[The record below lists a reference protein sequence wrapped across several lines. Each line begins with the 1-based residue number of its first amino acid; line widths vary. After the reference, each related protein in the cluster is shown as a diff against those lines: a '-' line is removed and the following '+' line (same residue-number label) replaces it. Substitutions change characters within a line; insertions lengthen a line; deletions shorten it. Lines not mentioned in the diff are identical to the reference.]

1 MNGTNDKKRPG
12 LLEGVRA
19 LAAAAALGLTLM
31 AAPAAFAQ
39 TEPTPPPAAEAPAT
53 AEAAPAEAP
62 AGEAAAAAE
71 AEAPAIAAPEQT
83 VDKGDVTWMLL
94 STMAVYLMII
104 PGLALFYG
112 GLVRTKNMLSVL
124 MGVTTVTVIGMVM
137 YALVGYSLSF
147 TTGPG
152 ALDTFI
158 GGTSRF
164 FLSDAGTD
172 LSDNLVATF
181 STGVYLPELVFV
193 VFQMTFACITASLVL
208 GGLAE
213 RVKFI
218 GVVLFAIFWPLLVY
232 YPMAHMVW
240 WWPGPDA
247 VATNPDAPIASGLIW
262 GFGALDFA
270 GGTVVHINSGIAAL
284 VGCIILGKRTGYKKE
299 PMPPHSLTMTLIGTG
314 LLWFGWF
321 GFNAGSNL
329 ESNYYAVLAMA
340 NTFLAPAAAGLSWM
354 VAEWVTKGKPSLLGM
369 ASGIVAGL
377 VAITPAAGFAGPVG
391 ALLLGLVAGPVCL
404 FACSALKSMLGYDDA
419 LDVFGIHGVGG
430 IVGAIGTGLVVNPAW
445 GGAGVVDYVGCS
457 EAGAVLSTCPVAAYD
472 MATQLTAQIKGVL
485 VTLAWSGVGS
495 FVIFLV
501 LRVTGLLRVSKDV
514 EQEGLDIAEHGE
526 AAYHP

>member
-1 MNGTNDKKRPG
+1 MNGLVEEKRRG
-12 LLEGVRA
+12 MFHGARA

-31 AAPAAFAQ
+31 AVAPTFAQ
-39 TEPTPPPAAEAPAT
+39 APPPPAATEAAAPAAAPDAAASAPEAPA
-53 AEAAPAEAP
+53 AEAAK
-62 AGEAAAAAE
+62 
-71 AEAPAIAAPEQT
+71 IAAPEQT
-83 VDKGDVTWMLL
+83 VDKGDTAWMLV
-94 STMAVYLMII
+94 STMAVFLMII

-124 MGVTTVTVIGMVM
+124 MGVSTVTVVGMVL

-164 FLSDAGTD
+164 FLADAGTD

-181 STGVYLPELVFV
+181 STGIYLPELVFV

-218 GVVLFAIFWPLLVY
+218 GVVLFAIAWPLLVY

-247 VATNPDAPIASGLIW
+247 VATNPTAPIASGLIW

-270 GGTVVHINSGIAAL
+270 GGTVVHINSGVAAL
-284 VGCIILGKRTGYKKE
+284 VGCIILGRRTGYKKE

-340 NTFLAPAAAGLSWM
+340 NTFLAPAAAGFSWIL
-354 VAEWVTKGKPSLLGM
+354 VEWITKGKPSMLGL

-377 VAITPAAGFAGPVG
+377 VAITPAAGFAGPMG
-391 ALLLGLVAGPVCL
+391 AILLGLVVSPVCL

-419 LDVFGIHGVGG
+419 LDVFGIHGIGG
-430 IVGAIGTGLVVNPAW
+430 IIGAIGTGLVVNPAW
-445 GGAGVVDYVGCS
+445 GGAGVVDYIGCS
-457 EAGAVLSTCPVAAYD
+457 EAGAVLGTCPVAAYSL
-472 MATQLTAQIKGVL
+472 ATQVTAQVKGVL
-485 VTLAWSGVGS
+485 VTIAWSGVGS

-501 LRVTGLLRVSKDV
+501 LRVLGLLRVSKEV

-526 AAYHP
+526 AAYHA

>member
-1 MNGTNDKKRPG
+1 MLG
-12 LLEGVRA
+12 A
-19 LAAAAALGLTLM
+19 LAPDM
-31 AAPAAFAQ
+31 AFAQ
-39 TEPTPPPAAEAPAT
+39 EGTPPAAVEETAPAAEA
-53 AEAAPAEAP
+53 APEVVV
-62 AGEAAAAAE
+62 E
-71 AEAPAIAAPEQT
+71 IAAPEQS
-83 VDKGDVTWMLL
+83 VDKGDTTWMMTSSILVL
-94 STMAVYLMII
+94 LMII
-104 PGLALFYG
+104 PGLALFYA
-112 GLVRTKNMLSVL
+112 GLVRTKNALSVL
-124 MGVTTVTVIGMVM
+124 MQVSTVTVIGMIM
-137 YALVGYSLSF
+137 WALVGYSLAF

-152 ALDTFI
+152 ALDTFV
-158 GGTSRF
+158 GGTARF
-164 FLSDAGTD
+164 FLFDTVDGVVTD

-181 STGVYLPELVFV
+181 STGIYLPELVFV
-193 VFQMTFACITASLVL
+193 VFQMTFACITAALVL

-218 GVVLFAIFWPLLVY
+218 GVVLFSIAWPVLVY

-247 VATNPDAPIASGLIW
+247 VATHPNDPIASGLIW

-284 VGCIILGKRTGYKKE
+284 MGALVLGKRDSYKRE
-299 PMPPHSLTMTLIGTG
+299 PIPPHSLMMTLIGTG

-329 ESNYYAVLAMA
+329 ESNYYSVLAMA
-340 NTFLAPAAAGLSWM
+340 NTFLAPAAAGFSWLM
-354 VAEWVTKGKPSLLGM
+354 VEWLTKGKASLLGLC
-369 ASGIVAGL
+369 SGVVAGL
-377 VAITPAAGFAGPVG
+377 VAVTPAAGFAGPIG
-391 ALLLGLVAGPVCL
+391 AILLGLVVGPVCL
-404 FACSALKSMLGYDDA
+404 FACSWLKNLLGYDDS

-472 MATQLTAQIKGVL
+472 LVTQVTAQIKGVL
-485 VTLAWSGVGS
+485 VTIVWSGVGS
-495 FVIFLV
+495 LIIWIV
-501 LRVTGLLRVSKDV
+501 LRVLGLLRVSKEV
-514 EQEGLDIAEHGE
+514 ETEGLDIAVHGE

>member
-1 MNGTNDKKRPG
+1 MNAAENDNKRTWWSG
-12 LLEGVRA
+12 ARA
-19 LAAAAALGLTLM
+19 LAAAAALGLSLM
-31 AAPAAFAQ
+31 AAAPAMAQ
-39 TEPTPPPAAEAPAT
+39 APETPPAA
-53 AEAAPAEAP
+53 AEAAPA
-62 AGEAAAAAE
+62 AAAAAPEAAPPAAPE
-71 AEAPAIAAPEQT
+71 AEAPAIKAPEPT
-83 VDKGDVTWMLL
+83 VDKADTTWMLI
-94 STMAVYLMII
+94 STMAVFLMIV

-112 GLVRTKNMLSVL
+112 GLVRAKNMLSVL

-137 YALVGYSLSF
+137 YGIIGYSLSF

-152 ALDTFI
+152 SADTFI
-158 GGTSRF
+158 GGMSRL
-164 FLSDAGTD
+164 FLADAGTD
-172 LSDNLVATF
+172 LSDNNVATF
-181 STGVYLPELVFV
+181 STGVYIPELVFV

-218 GVVLFAIFWPLLVY
+218 GVVLFAIAWPLLVY

-247 VATNPDAPIASGLIW
+247 VATNPEAPIASGLIW

-284 VGCIILGKRTGYKKE
+284 VGCIILGRRHNYKRE
-299 PMPPHSLTMTLIGTG
+299 PMPPHSLTMVLIGTG

-329 ESNYYAVLAMA
+329 ESNYYSVLAMA
-340 NTFLAPAAAGLSWM
+340 NTFLAPAAAGLSWTIT
-354 VAEWVTKGKPSLLGM
+354 EWVTKGKPSMLGM

-377 VAITPAAGFAGPVG
+377 VAVTPAAGFAGPMG
-391 ALLLGLVAGPVCL
+391 AILLGLVVGPICL
-404 FACSALKSMLGYDDA
+404 FACSALKNMFGYDDA

-457 EAGAVLSTCPVAAYD
+457 EAGAVLATCPVATYN
-472 MATQLTAQIKGVL
+472 MATQVLAQAKGVL
-485 VTLAWSGVGS
+485 VTIAWSGVGS
-495 FVIFLV
+495 FIIFLV
-501 LRVTGLLRVSKDV
+501 LKVLGLLRVSKETEV
-514 EQEGLDIAEHGE
+514 EGLDLAEHGE
-526 AAYHP
+526 AAYHT